1 VSNGDNGVTT
11 LTTGTT
17 GKTGKTRTGKNQKGR
32 PIAGRVSGPEQDI
45 VSVRSPHRPVVASGK
60 EAQPKCGVQDQVLH
74 PNVFALVTRNAK
86 KLGPCSTY
94 SARSSVGLEQIR
106 EMATSGRL
114 GLSSVR
120 GQPIEAIHNDE
131 FNLALL
137 RLQIQTELL
146 P

>member
-1 VSNGDNGVTT
+1 MVHNGHPTT
-11 LTTGTT
+11 RLSPTSPNPEHWT
-17 GKTGKTRTGKNQKGR
+17 
-32 PIAGRVSGPEQDI
+32 SG
-45 VSVRSPHRPVVASGK
+45 A
-60 EAQPKCGVQDQVLH
+60 
-74 PNVFALVTRNAK
+74 
-86 KLGPCSTY
+86 Y

-106 EMATSGRL
+106 EMATAGRL
-114 GLSSVR
+114 GFWSVR